1 MKQLEFVGRPGS
13 LVRQIA
19 ARLLLAVLISG
30 VLAAGLGVWFYRYA
44 NDRVAE
50 IRRQRIVDHYRNEL
64 ADLELR
70 WGREAFNLKSRLE
83 FARILDPAGLHQAR
97 FRSFLVAQGGYLEFP
112 LVVVSDRTGRVL
124 FDYSPSNLT
133 APKVSFPEGIDAIWA
148 FDDRSRVLY
157 RVFRQTVWVGDGNA
171 VLALYRPVDNA
182 LLLRA
187 SDPEAAITALWNGE
201 PVASSE
207 GGAAVQ
213 EVATALRGT
222 RPDQQISTM
231 SWYVEDFGP
240 QPKALLQ
247 LKPVQA
253 ITAAEMMMP
262 LLAAGLAFVLIA
274 WALLGRW
281 MVATLQRFAALERG
295 QQAFIGQ
302 RRLASEVLEQL
313 VKADDGRRDE
323 ISHVASALE
332 TLMRDAESHERIL
345 KESEYFFR
353 ESQRAAAIG
362 SYKLDLLTGSW
373 RSSEVLDQIF
383 GIDGSYSRSV
393 ESWLTL
399 IHPDDAAMIEKYFRE
414 AVIGRGE
421 TFDREYRIVRPSDGE
436 TRWVQGNGEL
446 TVDADGQLATMI
458 GTVQDITARKQVEER
473 LALAGMVFDSAAEG
487 IVVTDRDN
495 NIILVNPA
503 FETISGYRA
512 AEVLGRNPRLL
523 SSGRQG
529 RDFYQAMW
537 TGLRECG
544 HWKGEIWN
552 VRKDGRIYLQRTSI
566 AIIAD
571 ADGRPFRHVSL
582 VYDVTEEWNKEQEI
596 NELNVSLERRVT
608 ERTQSLKESNRALQ
622 ETLETLGRAKN
633 DLVRSEKLAALG
645 ALVAG
650 IAHEMNTP
658 IGNSLTVASTFG
670 ERTHEIRQRLDSGSL
685 KRSDLADYLAA
696 ADRAGEM
703 LVHSMQ
709 RAHDLIVNFKQVAVD
724 QTSENRRPFDL
735 AAIIEEN
742 LLVLRPGFRRL
753 PHKIEVKVPPGVEM
767 NSYPGPLGQ
776 VISNIVANAM
786 QHAFDGMT
794 AGILTIEAAPD
805 GDQVRLIIAD
815 NGVGMDDAVRQHAF
829 DPFFTTKFGK
839 GGSGLGLHIVFN
851 IVSGVLGGKI
861 DLESTPGRG
870 SRFVVTLPKT
880 APAGPDNPV

>member
-1 MKQLEFVGRPGS
+1 MSVLPLAGRPDS

-30 VLAAGLGVWFYRYA
+30 VLASGLGVWFYRYA
-44 NDRVAE
+44 NDRVSE
-50 IRRQRIVDHYRNEL
+50 IRLQRVVDHYRNAL

-83 FARILDPAGLHQAR
+83 FARILEPSGLHQAR

-112 LVVVSDRTGRVL
+112 LVVVSDRSGQVL
-124 FDYSPSNLT
+124 FDYSPDNHK
-133 APKVSFPEGIDAIWA
+133 APKVSFPEGGDAVWA
-148 FDDRSRVLY
+148 FDERSRVLY
-157 RVFRQTVWVGDGNA
+157 RVFRQTVWVGNGNA
-171 VLALYRPVDNA
+171 VLALFRPVDNA
-182 LLLRA
+182 LLLRS
-187 SDPEAAITALWNGE
+187 SDPEATITALWNGE
-201 PVASSE
+201 PVASA
-207 GGAAVQ
+207 GG
-213 EVATALRGT
+213 ATALSELATDVPARHDE
-222 RPDQQISTM
+222 RSSTIP
-231 SWYVEDFGP
+231 WYADETGP
-240 QPKALLQ
+240 QPRALLQ

-253 ITAAEMMMP
+253 ITVGEMMMP

-302 RRLASEVLEQL
+302 RRLVDGVLEQL
-313 VKADDGRRDE
+313 ASADDGRRDE
-323 ISHVASALE
+323 ISRVAAALG
-332 TLMRDAESHERIL
+332 TLMRDAETHERVL

-362 SYKLDLLTGSW
+362 SYKLDLLTGNW

-383 GIDGSYSRSV
+383 GIDGNFSRTV
-393 ESWLTL
+393 ESWLGL
-399 IHPDDAAMIEKYFRE
+399 LHPDDAGIVRKYFLE
-414 AVIGRGE
+414 DVIGRRQS
-421 TFDREYRIVRPSDGE
+421 FDREYRIVRPSDGE

-446 TVDADGQLATMI
+446 AFDADGQIASLI
-458 GTVQDITARKQVEER
+458 GTVQDITARKQADER

-487 IVVTDRDN
+487 IVVSDSDN

-503 FETISGYRA
+503 FENISGYRA

-529 RDFYQAMW
+529 RDFYRAMW
-537 TGLRECG
+537 SELLERG
-544 HWKGEIWN
+544 HWKGELWN

-582 VYDVTEEWNKEQEI
+582 VYDVTAEWNKEQEI
-596 NELNVSLERRVT
+596 NELNVSLERRVA
-608 ERTQSLKESNRALQ
+608 ERTQSLKESNRQLQ

-650 IAHEMNTP
+650 VAHEMNTP
-658 IGNSLTVASTFG
+658 IGNSLTVASTLG
-670 ERTHEIRQRLDSGSL
+670 ERTHEIHQCFASGNL
-685 KRSDLADYLAA
+685 KRSDLADYLDA

-724 QTSENRRPFDL
+724 QTSENRREFDL

-742 LLVLRPGFRRL
+742 LLVLRPGFKRL
-753 PHKIEVKVPPGVEM
+753 PYKIELKVPSGIEM

-776 VISNIVANAM
+776 VISNIIANAM
-786 QHAFDGMT
+786 QHAFEGMT
-794 AGILTIEAAPD
+794 AGILSVAAEPD
-805 GDQVRLIIAD
+805 GGQVRLIIED
-815 NGVGMDDAVRQHAF
+815 NGIGMDDAVRQHAF

-870 SRFVVTLPKT
+870 SRFVVTLPRT
-880 APAGPDNPV
+880 APADAENHV

>member
-1 MKQLEFVGRPGS
+1 MRLLPLAGRPDS

-19 ARLLLAVLISG
+19 TRLLLAVLISG
-30 VLAAGLGVWFYRYA
+30 ALAAGLGVWFYRYA

-50 IRRQRIVDHYRNEL
+50 IRLQRIVEHYRNEL

-83 FARILDPAGLHQAR
+83 FARILEPSGLHQAR

-112 LVVVSDRTGRVL
+112 LVVVSDRSGQVL
-124 FDYSPSNLT
+124 FDYSPDDHK
-133 APKVSFPEGIDAIWA
+133 APPVSFPEGSDAIWA
-148 FDDRSRVLY
+148 FDDRTRVLY
-157 RVFRQTVWVGDGNA
+157 RVFRQTVWVGNGNA
-171 VLALYRPVDNA
+171 VLALFRPVDNA
-182 LLLRA
+182 LLLRV

-207 GGAAVQ
+207 GG
-213 EVATALRGT
+213 TALAAGLPAARHDLRSVT
-222 RPDQQISTM
+222 LP
-231 SWYVEDFGP
+231 WYADEAGP
-240 QPKALLQ
+240 QPRALLQ

-262 LLAAGLAFVLIA
+262 LLGAGLAFVLIA

-302 RRLASEVLEQL
+302 RRLVDGVTEQL
-313 VKADDGRRDE
+313 ARADAGRRDE
-323 ISHVASALE
+323 ISRVAAALG
-332 TLMRDAESHERIL
+332 TLMRDAETHERVL

-362 SYKLDLLTGSW
+362 SYKLDLLTGNW

-383 GIDGSYSRSV
+383 GIDGNFSRTV
-393 ESWLTL
+393 ESWLGL
-399 IHPDDAAMIEKYFRE
+399 IHPDDAAAVRKYFQE
-414 AVIGRGE
+414 GVIGRRQS
-421 TFDREYRIVRPSDGE
+421 FDREYRIIRPSDGE

-446 TVDADGQLATMI
+446 AFDADGQVASMI
-458 GTVQDITARKQVEER
+458 GTVQDVTARKQAEER

-487 IVVTDRDN
+487 IVVTDSDN

-503 FETISGYRA
+503 FENISGYRA

-529 RDFYQAMW
+529 RDFYRAMW
-537 TGLRECG
+537 SELLERG
-544 HWKGEIWN
+544 HWKGELWN

-582 VYDVTEEWNKEQEI
+582 VYDVTAEWNKEQEI
-596 NELNVSLERRVT
+596 NELNVSLERRVA
-608 ERTQSLKESNRALQ
+608 ERTQSLKESNRQLQ

-650 IAHEMNTP
+650 VAHEMNTP
-658 IGNSLTVASTFG
+658 IGNSLTVASTLG
-670 ERTHEIRQRLDSGSL
+670 ERTHEIHQRFDAGNL
-685 KRSDLADYLAA
+685 KRSDLADYLDA

-724 QTSENRRPFDL
+724 QTSENRREFDL

-742 LLVLRPGFRRL
+742 LLVLRPGFKRL
-753 PHKIEVKVPPGVEM
+753 PYKIELKVPSGIEM

-776 VISNIVANAM
+776 VISNIIANAM
-786 QHAFDGMT
+786 QHAFEGMT
-794 AGILTIEAAPD
+794 SGILSVAAEPD
-805 GDQVRLIIAD
+805 GDQVRLIIED
-815 NGVGMDDAVRQHAF
+815 NGIGMDDAVRQHAF

-870 SRFVVTLPKT
+870 SRFVVTLPRT
-880 APAGPDNPV
+880 APAGPENHV

>member
-1 MKQLEFVGRPGS
+1 MSLLPPAGRPDS

-19 ARLLLAVLISG
+19 ARLLLAVVISG
-30 VLAAGLGVWFYRYA
+30 VLAAALGGWFYRYA
-44 NDRVAE
+44 NERVAE
-50 IRRQRIVDHYRNEL
+50 IRLQRIVEHYRNEL

-83 FARILDPAGLHQAR
+83 FARILESGGLHQAR
-97 FRSFLVAQGGYLEFP
+97 FRSFLIAQGGYLEFP
-112 LVVVSDRTGRVL
+112 LVVVSDRSGKVL
-124 FDYSPSNLT
+124 FDYTPDNQP
-133 APKVSFPEGIDAIWA
+133 APKVVFPAGAEAVWA
-148 FDDRSRVLY
+148 FDERLRVLY

-187 SDPEAAITALWNGE
+187 SDPEASITALWNGE

-207 GGAAVQ
+207 GGTGVNETAAMRGRDPVQ
-213 EVATALRGT
+213 RTLT
-222 RPDQQISTM
+222 IP
-231 SWYVEDFGP
+231 WYADDSGP
-240 QPKALLQ
+240 QPHAHLQ

-281 MVATLQRFAALERG
+281 MVATLQRFSALERG
-295 QQAFIGQ
+295 QQSFIGQ
-302 RRLASEVLEQL
+302 RRLTGEVLEQL
-313 VKADDGRRDE
+313 NNADDGRRDE
-323 ISHVASALE
+323 ISRVAAAIG
-332 TLMRDAESHERIL
+332 TLMRDAETHERVL

-362 SYKLDLLTGSW
+362 SYKLDLATGNW

-383 GIDGSYSRSV
+383 GIDGSFSRTV
-393 ESWLTL
+393 ESWLGL
-399 IHPDDAAMIEKYFRE
+399 IHPDDAEMVRKYFQE
-414 AVIGRGE
+414 DVIGRRQS
-421 TFDREYRIVRPSDGE
+421 FDREYRIIRPNDGE

-446 TVDADGQLATMI
+446 AFDDDGQAASMI
-458 GTVQDITARKQVEER
+458 GTVQDITARKQAEER

-487 IVVTDRDN
+487 IVVTDSDN

-503 FETISGYRA
+503 FENISGYRA

-529 RDFYQAMW
+529 RDFYRAMW
-537 TGLRECG
+537 AELLEHGY
-544 HWKGEIWN
+544 WKGELWN

-582 VYDVTEEWNKEQEI
+582 VYDVTAEWNKEQEI

-608 ERTQSLKESNRALQ
+608 ERTQSLKESNRQLQ
-622 ETLETLGRAKN
+622 DTLETLGRAKN

-650 IAHEMNTP
+650 VAHEMNTP

-670 ERTHEIRQRLDSGSL
+670 ERTHEIHQRFETGNL
-685 KRSDLADYLAA
+685 KRSDLAEYLDA

-742 LLVLRPGFRRL
+742 LLVLQPGFKRL
-753 PHKIEVKVPPGVEM
+753 PHKIEVKVPAGIEM

-776 VISNIVANAM
+776 VISNVVANAM
-786 QHAFDGMT
+786 QHAFDGVT
-794 AGILTIEAAPD
+794 AGVVTIAAETD
-805 GDQVRLIIAD
+805 GDEVRLIIAD

-870 SRFVVTLPKT
+870 SRFVFTLPRT
-880 APAGPDNPV
+880 APATPDNNV